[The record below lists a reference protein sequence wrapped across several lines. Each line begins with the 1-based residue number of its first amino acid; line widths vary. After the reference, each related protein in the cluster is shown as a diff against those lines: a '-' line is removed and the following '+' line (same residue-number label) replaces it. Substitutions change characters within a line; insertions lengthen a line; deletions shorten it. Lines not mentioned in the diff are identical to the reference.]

1 MNKLYNT
8 ELDIVNGLKYFF
20 TNIDFNF
27 SKPQIKILPH
37 ILTTRVVENITTT
50 NISKTFIDNSYLTN
64 NESIQKK
71 VKEIF

>member
-8 ELDIVNGLKYFF
+8 ELDIVNGLKNFF

-37 ILTTRVVENITTT
+37 ILSSIIKAENITTT
-50 NISKTFIDNSYLTN
+50 DISKTFIDDSFFN
-64 NESIQKK
+64 K
-71 VKEIF
+71 